1 MRQLTSGH
9 TQMKDAFERRAL
21 LLHLGEVL
29 QAVSGLLKCGAG
41 HKTVHELAAANA
53 SLAGRPLLTQV
64 SQRMTSKEFVR
75 RATDA
80 FFAWPRE
87 LLEPE
92 LNRERLASALQRNL
106 FAGNAEGWRAYVAAL
121 RGEISWFGV
130 GVRLLNAGED
140 VRADSTEADP
150 ERVQLNEVAAAG
162 DVERN
167 GGQAEDRRESVE
179 SAERIY
185 PSWPWKSG
193 V

>member
-1 MRQLTSGH
+1 
-9 TQMKDAFERRAL
+9 MKDAFERRAL
-21 LLHLGEVL
+21 LLHLGDVL
-29 QAVSGLLKCGAG
+29 ETVNGLLRCDDNDR
-41 HKTVHELAAANA
+41 TVHELAAANA

-92 LNRERLASALQRNL
+92 LNCERLASAIQQNL

-121 RGEISWFGV
+121 RGEVSWFGV